1 MFDPGKCSRG
11 TLQSRMLFN
20 RTHPGRARPGSLCL
34 QNPILRYMVRGSFI
48 KQEVVRFD
56 ILDTFA
62 FTNAH
67 HKKTCDIARDEQRI
81 IPGAAEREGSLPTA
95 HGSENIPMTP
105 DKQPTDN
112 LAELSEQARAAHQVP
127 RVIFDRMPMGYIV
140 WDRSFHVV
148 EWNAAAELIFGWS
161 AGEARGK
168 HAYELIVP
176 AGRPSAGQ

>member
-1 MFDPGKCSRG
+1 
-11 TLQSRMLFN
+11 
-20 RTHPGRARPGSLCL
+20 
-34 QNPILRYMVRGSFI
+34 
-48 KQEVVRFD
+48 
-56 ILDTFA
+56 
-62 FTNAH
+62 
-67 HKKTCDIARDEQRI
+67 
-81 IPGAAEREGSLPTA
+81 
-95 HGSENIPMTP
+95 MTP

-161 AGEARGK
+161 AGEAGGK

-176 AGRPSAGQ
+176 AAAQAHVSEIWAKLMHGDESTDISK